1 MTPPP
6 HARTTGARAAPEVEP
21 LLLGGRDDDP
31 ALVSADRTLTYAGLR
46 AAVLHRAEELDAS
59 LGGSRGL
66 VLVEAAN
73 DLRTV
78 VTYLAALAGRHPVL
92 LVPAADTRP
101 QTERQAEIL
110 GRYGPRVRCTPDGL
124 LAADSPGPQAGLHP
138 DLHPDLALLLS
149 TSGSTGSPRLVRL
162 SRDNLVANAASI
174 ADYLGLRRDDRAITS
189 LPLHYCYG
197 LSVLNS
203 HLLVGASVVL
213 TDLSVADEC
222 FWDLAT
228 STGTTGLAG
237 VPHTFDLL
245 DATGFDRRDLPLLR
259 RVTQAGG
266 RCAPDTLVRY
276 AELGRRRGWD
286 LYAMYGQTEATAR
299 IAYLPPDLARDRP
312 TAIGV
317 PVPGGALHV
326 RPVAD
331 LPAGLPDGVGELIYT
346 GPNVMMGYA
355 ECPADLARGPEL
367 DELPTGDL
375 GRQAPDG
382 LWELHGR
389 LGRHAKL
396 FGLRLDLERIERLAT
411 DAGSPVHVVADDT
424 RLHAFTTRPRGAS
437 RARERVALVA
447 GLPVGSVQVHQ
458 VATIPTTPSGK
469 CDHAALAAQAAA
481 AVSLA
486 DAPAA
491 TGGDAGG
498 DASGDAGGD
507 GHVRSVRDLY
517 AVLLGR
523 PDARGTDSFV
533 DLGGDSLSYVEV
545 STRLAGLLDD
555 LPSDWPRLSADE
567 LTVSARASTGSGS
580 RTGSRAAPRRTRRL
594 EWSVLLRALA
604 ITMVVVTHTDLWLVP
619 GGAHLLLAVAGFNLA
634 RFALVASGRRRTRLL
649 LGSVAAVAVP
659 ATLWISV
666 CGLVTGDYTPATALY
681 LNELVG
687 TDAWDVQRQ
696 FWFLEAL
703 VWGTLA
709 LTALLAVPALDRWQ
723 RRHRFG
729 AALLVAGVLLAVRY
743 ATVGVTATGAEK
755 YHLPVVLWL
764 LALGWAAGEART
776 TVQRAVVAGLA
787 LVATLGLF
795 GDLERELLVVAAV
808 VALLWGRTVALP
820 VVLARPVQEV
830 AAASLWIYLTHWQVY
845 PDLEAAGRPGL
856 AIVASLAV
864 GVLAARAYAVLRRLA
879 RTTAARAT
887 TAAATGQPIR

>member
-6 HARTTGARAAPEVEP
+6 HARTAGARTAPGLEP
-21 LLLGGRDDDP
+21 LLLGGRDGDP
-31 ALVSADRTLTYAGLR
+31 ALVCGDRTLTYAGLR
-46 AAVLHRAEELDAS
+46 AAVGRRAAELDAS

-78 VTYLAALAGRHPVL
+78 VTYLAALAGHHPVL
-92 LVPAADTRP
+92 LVPAADSRP
-101 QTERQAEIL
+101 QVERQAEIL
-110 GRYGPRVRCTPDGL
+110 DRYRPRVRCTPGGL
-124 LAADSPGPQAGLHP
+124 LAADSPTDQPEPHR
-138 DLHPDLALLLS
+138 DLALLLS

-162 SRDNLVANAASI
+162 SRDNLAANAASI

-203 HLLVGASVVL
+203 HLVVGASVVL

-222 FWDLAT
+222 FWDLAA
-228 STGTTGLAG
+228 SAGATGLAG

-245 DATGFDRRDLPLLR
+245 DATDFDRRDLPRLR

-266 RCAPDTLVRY
+266 RCAPETLVRY

-331 LPAGLPDGVGELIYT
+331 LPDGLPDGVGELVYT

-355 ECPADLARGPEL
+355 ECPADLARGAEL

-396 FGLRLDLERIERLAT
+396 FGLRLDLDRIERRAT
-411 DAGSPVHVVADDT
+411 AAGSPVRVVADDT
-424 RLHAFTTRPRGAS
+424 RLHVFTTRPRGAS
-437 RARERVALVA
+437 RARERVALEA

-458 VATIPTTPSGK
+458 VATMPTTPSGK

-486 DAPAA
+486 GAAAGDAAGGGA
-491 TGGDAGG
+491 DAGGDAGG
-498 DASGDAGGD
+498 DVG
-507 GHVRSVRDLY
+507 SVRDLY
-517 AVLLGR
+517 AVVLGR

-545 STRLAGLLDD
+545 STRLAGLLED
-555 LPSDWPRLSADE
+555 LPSEWPRLSADA
-567 LTVSARASTGSGS
+567 LTASARASTSTGGSG
-580 RTGSRAAPRRTRRL
+580 APARRTRRL

-634 RFALVASGRRRTRLL
+634 RFALAGSGRRRTRLL

-659 ATLWISV
+659 ATLWITV

-681 LNELVG
+681 LNGLVG

-709 LTALLAVPALDRWQ
+709 LTALLAVPTLDRWQ

-729 AALLVAGVLLAVRY
+729 AALLVTGVLLAVRY

-776 TVQRAVVAGLA
+776 RAQRALVSGLA

-808 VALLWGRTVALP
+808 VALLWGRTVVLP
-820 VVLARPVQEV
+820 AVLTRPVQEV

-845 PDLEAAGRPGL
+845 PGLEAAGRPGA
-856 AIVASLAV
+856 AILASLVV
-864 GVLAARAYAVLRRLA
+864 GVLAARVYAVLRRLA
-879 RTTAARAT
+879 RGAVTRAT
-887 TAAATGQPIR
+887 SAAATVAQPAR